1 VTVLERLQAQ
11 LKHLN
16 GIDFY
21 RRKFQGASMD
31 VGDIASLDDF
41 QKIPFTAAK
50 EFQEEIKKPPA
61 QCSLYNPQVTRVN
74 FSPSGQDLYPVYQT
88 NQDLEVMHRVC
99 ARSLES
105 AGVTPQDMVAV
116 TFGYHLFIA
125 GLFYQGQFEYY
136 GSKVIPLG
144 PGESARAV
152 QLINDYKIGVL
163 VSNPTFAM
171 KLAEQGIPS
180 VHTIFVGGE
189 PFTSVQGYSEK
200 VRAAF
205 ERDITIID
213 SYSMALCM
221 PIARSCG
228 HNTGLHI
235 MDDFVYAEVIDP
247 VTGSPLPLG
256 EKGELVLT
264 HLHKQAAPL
273 LRYRTG
279 DLTVLQR
286 TSCACGRELTMPQ
299 SVIGRTDEMLKIKGV
314 KFWPSQ
320 IATIL
325 RSYPQLSSRYRV
337 EVDSLEGVD
346 TLSLVI
352 EGTPDSAM
360 VLDKLASHLKTE
372 TLLKFNEIR
381 ITEKLE
387 DGPSVVDK
395 RKGRSF

>member
-1 VTVLERLQAQ
+1 MAVLKQLQAQ

-16 GIDFY
+16 GIEFY
-21 RRKFQGASMD
+21 RRKFQQASLEI
-31 VGDIASLDDF
+31 GDITSLEKF
-41 QKIPFTAAK
+41 QKIPFTTGK
-50 EFQEEIKKPPA
+50 EFQAEIKKPSS

-88 NQDLEVMHRVC
+88 NTDLETMHRVC
-99 ARSLES
+99 ARSLEA
-105 AGVTPQDMVAV
+105 AGVTPQDLVAV

-144 PGESARAV
+144 PGESDRAV
-152 QLINDYKIGVL
+152 QLINNYNISVL

-171 KLAEQGIPS
+171 KLAESGIPS

-189 PFTSVQGYSEK
+189 PFTSVQGYPER

-221 PIARSCG
+221 PIARSCR
-228 HNTGLHI
+228 HDTGLHI

-247 VTGSPLPLG
+247 ATGGPVPLG

-279 DLTVLQR
+279 DLTVLENK
-286 TSCACGRELTMPQ
+286 TCACGRELTMPQ

-325 RSYPQLSSRYRV
+325 RSYPQFSPKYRV
-337 EVDSLEGVD
+337 VVDSLKGVD
-346 TLSLVI
+346 TLSLLV
-352 EGTPDSAM
+352 EGKPEGAA
-360 VLDKLASHLKTE
+360 VLEALASHLKTE
-372 TLLKFNEIR
+372 TLLKFNEIKL
-381 ITEKLE
+381 TAKLE
-387 DGPSVVDK
+387 DGPSVLDK
-395 RKGRSF
+395 RQGRSF

>member
-1 VTVLERLQAQ
+1 MAVLERLQAQ

-21 RRKFQGASMD
+21 RRKFHGVSME
-31 VGDIASLDDF
+31 VGDITSLEDF
-41 QKIPFTAAK
+41 QKIPFTEAK
-50 EFQEEIKKPPA
+50 EFQQEIKKPPA
-61 QCSLYNPQVTRVN
+61 QCSLYTPMVTRVN
-74 FSPSGQDLYPVYQT
+74 FSPSGQELYPVYQT

-99 ARSLES
+99 ARSLEA

-171 KLAEQGIPS
+171 KIAEQGIPS

-189 PFTSVQGYSEK
+189 PFTSVQGYPEK

-205 ERDITIID
+205 DRDITIID

-221 PIARSCG
+221 PIARSCR
-228 HNTGLHI
+228 HNIGLHI

-247 VTGSPLPLG
+247 ATGVPLPLG

-279 DLTVLQR
+279 DLTVLQH
-286 TSCACGRELTMPQ
+286 TTCACGRELTMPQ

-325 RSYPQLSSRYRV
+325 RSYPQLSLRYQV
-337 EVDSLEGVD
+337 VVDSLEGVD

-352 EGTPDSAM
+352 EGPPDSAAA
-360 VLDKLASHLKTE
+360 LDKLASHLKTE

-381 ITEKLE
+381 IAEKLE
-387 DGPSVVDK
+387 DGPSIVDK